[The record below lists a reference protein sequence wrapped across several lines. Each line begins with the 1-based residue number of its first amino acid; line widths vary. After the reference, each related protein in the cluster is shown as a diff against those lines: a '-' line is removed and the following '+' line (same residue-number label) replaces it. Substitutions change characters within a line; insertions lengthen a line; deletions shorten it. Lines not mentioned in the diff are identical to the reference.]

1 MPAKAVRAGRSFTL
15 IELLVVIAI
24 IAILASLLLPALTQ
38 AKAKAMAISC
48 SNNVKQLST
57 AMLGYLDDTGELWPS
72 RAYGSYLPGTGHS
85 GTDLAAGRTVLW
97 PSMIYPYAGGDA
109 SFWCPA
115 CPRGDTRY
123 NWWSVYIW
131 PAQIGD
137 VATRRSLTG
146 NYGYNFCGVGGA
158 TRTAAND
165 WYTWDVNLSMLKQ
178 PDAVPMIGDSY
189 CCGQKST
196 AATGTCFYQTTP
208 RMNVHNYGINE
219 SFCDGH
225 VKWLRTASVPPGSFW
240 VRR

>member
-1 MPAKAVRAGRSFTL
+1 MRRSTRVGFVVRPWM
-15 IELLVVIAI
+15 IVVMFAAI
-24 IAILASLLLPALTQ
+24 IVLLATVFFTGGKANAQGSAFWESFQDEQSRLDRNDWRRAQERERQ
-38 AKAKAMAISC
+38 AGVDLARRLHNGGGPM
-48 SNNVKQLST
+48 
-57 AMLGYLDDTGELWPS
+57 
-72 RAYGSYLPGTGHS
+72 YGSPNYGFAP
-85 GTDLAAGRTVLW
+85 
-97 PSMIYPYAGGDA
+97 PPQYGG
-109 SFWCPA
+109 
-115 CPRGDTRY
+115 Y
-123 NWWSVYIW
+123 
-131 PAQIGD
+131 
-137 VATRRSLTG
+137 G